1 MEELLNKLKLI
12 HKVNL
17 VFYLAIVLVLMLI
30 FTFMVTSSYTLK
42 TLEKNH
48 NEYNQVNHYESMINK
63 NLKSL
68 DHLTIENS
76 LSLNHSYE
84 TQSDE
89 IYKEITNNLEMLR
102 KHPFFNGAKESM
114 EIISRIQKRLIGYKN
129 ITDSLENEV
138 KESFEDGMY
147 AVSALTTTSNI
158 IFKELNDLNA
168 QIGNISQAR
177 TEELSKVIESR
188 RKLVIFFV
196 LLMFIFMFF
205 INRMVVKSILQQL
218 EFLKTGINSF
228 FDFLSRKRKNVIHM
242 SYKADDEISHIGKLI
257 DSNMYIAE
265 ELLSQEREET
275 LIIERK
281 VKEATKEITELN
293 DELEDTQREIIFTLG
308 AIAEE
313 RSKETGNHVKR
324 VAEYSYMLA
333 RMYGMSAEEAL
344 LLKNASPMHDI
355 GKIGIPDRIL
365 NKPGRFTDK
374 EFEVMK
380 AHAEIGHEMLKH
392 SHRSIFEV
400 ASIVAY
406 EHHEKYNGQGY
417 PRGIKGEEIHIY
429 GRITAVADVFDALG
443 SDRVYKKAW
452 PIEKIVKLF
461 KEERGEHFDPVLIDL
476 FLDNLDKFLET
487 KERIDSMDD
496 STSLSKYIEDFEKV
510 E

>member
-1 MEELLNKLKLI
+1 MKNLLNKLKLI
-12 HKVNL
+12 HKINL
-17 VFYLAIVLVLMLI
+17 VFYLSILLVASLIMTFAI
-30 FTFMVTSSYTLK
+30 TSSYTLK
-42 TLEKNH
+42 NLDKNH
-48 NEYNQVNHYESMINK
+48 NEYKQVNHYAGMINK

-68 DHLTIENS
+68 DYLTIENS
-76 LSLNHSYE
+76 LSHKKDYNDKSEKIYTIIVENLNLLKSHQFLKDSKDSFE
-84 TQSDE
+84 T
-89 IYKEITNNLEMLR
+89 IN
-102 KHPFFNGAKESM
+102 
-114 EIISRIQKRLIGYKN
+114 RIKKRLIGYKD
-129 ITDSLENEV
+129 ITDSLESEV
-138 KESFEDGMY
+138 KDSFEDGMY

-158 IFKELNDLNA
+158 IFNELSTLNS
-168 QIGNISQAR
+168 QIECISQKR
-177 TEELSKVIESR
+177 TEELRKVIEER
-188 RKLVIFFV
+188 RTLVISLV
-196 LLMFIFMFF
+196 ICIFIFMYY
-205 INRMVVKSILQQL
+205 INSKVAKSILAQL
-218 EFLKTGINSF
+218 HLLENGMNSF
-228 FDFLSRKRKNVIHM
+228 FEFLSRKRDGVMHM
-242 SYKADDEISHIGKLI
+242 SYEADDEISQISKLI
-257 DSNMYIAE
+257 DSHMYIAE
-265 ELLSQEREET
+265 ELLSQEREKSA
-275 LIIERK
+275 IIEKK
-281 VKEATKEITELN
+281 VQEATREIRELN

-324 VAEYSYMLA
+324 VAEYSYILA
-333 RMYGMSAEEAL
+333 RFYGMSVEESL

-392 SHRSIFEV
+392 SNRSIFKV

-406 EHHEKYNGQGY
+406 EHHEKYAGGGY

-429 GRITAVADVFDALG
+429 GRITAIADVFDALG

-452 PIEKIVKLF
+452 SIEKIVNLF
-461 KEERGEHFDPVLIDL
+461 KEERGRHFDPVLIDL

-487 KERIDSMDD
+487 KERIDSIDD